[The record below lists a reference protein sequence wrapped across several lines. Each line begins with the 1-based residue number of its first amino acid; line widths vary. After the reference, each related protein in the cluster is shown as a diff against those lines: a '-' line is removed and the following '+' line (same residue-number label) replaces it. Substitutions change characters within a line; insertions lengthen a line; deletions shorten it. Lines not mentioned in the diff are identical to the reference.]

1 MADENVTPVFKGVD
15 ETGMDFQYEED
26 VNKLC
31 GLFYRHKGSGSSV
44 PGQGGG
50 SGGTISGTVSL
61 DEETKGYIKFIK
73 EKIEEGICNCS
84 GSGENDMF
92 IEMVNELPTELG
104 EGEQLTLK
112 KNGQKLTN
120 PKKGYIVIYEG
131 REFIYGPISDDKMG
145 WIELG
150 DEQIDTWQN

>member
-26 VNKLC
+26 VNKL
-31 GLFYRHKGSGSSV
+31 GGWFYRSSSPISG
-44 PGQGGG
+44 G
-50 SGGTISGTVSL
+50 GGTISGTVSL
-61 DEETKGYIKFIK
+61 DDETKGYIKFIK

-131 REFIYGPISDDKMG
+131 REFIYGPISNDKMG

>member
-1 MADENVTPVFKGVD
+1 MADGNVTPVFKGID

-31 GLFYRHKGSGSSV
+31 GLFYRHQGSGSSV
-44 PGQGGG
+44 PGQG

-104 EGEQLTLK
+104 EGQQLTLK